1 MAKKRILPF
10 FKIGVDSEQ
19 RVLYAIS
26 TMKLNLLSINADAKT
41 RKGTAFGVMTGILYL
56 APSNESKVIN
66 TCPKASPGCRIG
78 CLYSAGRGAMSNVR
92 KARIAK
98 TVMFKNEQA
107 KFMGDIASNV
117 LALCKKAT
125 KATLQP
131 AIRLNGTSD
140 VAWEKVQVQEGKSIM
155 EINAATQFY
164 DYSKRVDR
172 MLAYLTGKLPANY
185 HLTFSRS
192 EDNDADV
199 DKVLK
204 MGGNVAVV
212 FSGKSL
218 PSTYKGYT
226 VINGDEHDARFLDP
240 KGVIVGLKA
249 KGKAKK
255 DTSGFVVKA

>member
-1 MAKKRILPF
+1 MTK
-10 FKIGVDSEQ
+10 GVDETGLC
-19 RVLYAIS
+19 LYAIS
-26 TMKLNLLSINADAKT
+26 TMKLNLLSVNADAKT
-41 RKGTAFGVMTGILYL
+41 RKGTKFGVMTGILYL
-56 APSNESKVIN
+56 APARESGIVN
-66 TCPKASPGCRIG
+66 MCPAASKGCTFN
-78 CLYSAGRGAMSNVR
+78 CLYTSGRGAMSNVKR
-92 KARIAK
+92 ARIAK
-98 TVMFKNEQA
+98 TILFKREQE

-155 EINAATQFY
+155 EINAAVQFY

-172 MLAYLTGKLPANY
+172 MEAYLTGKLPANY

-192 EDNDADV
+192 EDNDTDV

-226 VINGDEHDARFLDP
+226 VIDADLHDARFLDP
-240 KGVIVGLKA
+240 KNVICGLRA
-249 KGKAKK
+249 KGKAKN
-255 DTSGFVVKA
+255 DTSGFVVKV